1 MVILCIGLAALTVI
15 CAFNWWTALM
25 ASYAVLMFLH
35 ENGCPMPTD
44 EQLKFYFEKCA
55 NKWFAEKGLRK
66 S

>member
-1 MVILCIGLAALTVI
+1 
-15 CAFNWWTALM
+15 M
-25 ASYAVLMFLH
+25 ASYAVLMFLY

-55 NKWFAEKGLRK
+55 KKWFAEKGLRK